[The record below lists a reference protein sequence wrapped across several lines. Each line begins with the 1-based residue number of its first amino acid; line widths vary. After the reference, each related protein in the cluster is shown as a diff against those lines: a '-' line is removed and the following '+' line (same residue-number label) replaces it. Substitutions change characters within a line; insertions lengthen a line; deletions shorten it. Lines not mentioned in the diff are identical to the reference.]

1 MPKTAFTF
9 DRVQRGYW
17 GETILS
23 TVVVKAKDVDK
34 AWAVIQNRK
43 DYLKL
48 LRNGDRIYYAL
59 SAVE

>member
-1 MPKTAFTF
+1 MAKVTFTF
-9 DRVQRGYW
+9 DRVQRGSW

-34 AWAVIQNRK
+34 AWAKIQARK
-43 DYLKL
+43 DYLKR
-48 LRNGDRIYYAL
+48 LRNGDRIHYCL